1 MPRKLSQK
9 TLSFCS
15 LLNSCYSLMHNLCSG
30 ILLHPYSLLN
40 LLYIK
45 SSVFLCFISCFDSTH
60 MPVASWKKV
69 GIEFVLFFH
78 TCIYEK
84 CFILLSCLIDN
95 LAAFTIIVLKPFTL
109 RILRESLYHL
119 PVLNVVAKKFNA
131 FMFLDA
137 FYVIWFI
144 YFLGIFCIFFFPLAF
159 WICML
164 MCFG

>member
-1 MPRKLSQK
+1 
-9 TLSFCS
+9 
-15 LLNSCYSLMHNLCSG
+15 
-30 ILLHPYSLLN
+30 
-40 LLYIK
+40 
-45 SSVFLCFISCFDSTH
+45 
-60 MPVASWKKV
+60 MPVSFLKKKKV
-69 GIEFVLFFH
+69 GIEFVLFFFH

-84 CFILLSCLIDN
+84 CFVLLSCLIDN

-144 YFLGIFCIFFFPLAF
+144 YFLEIFVSFLFP
-159 WICML
+159 
-164 MCFG
+164 CFLNLHVDVLWVIYHLLYWDFSMPFLSGK